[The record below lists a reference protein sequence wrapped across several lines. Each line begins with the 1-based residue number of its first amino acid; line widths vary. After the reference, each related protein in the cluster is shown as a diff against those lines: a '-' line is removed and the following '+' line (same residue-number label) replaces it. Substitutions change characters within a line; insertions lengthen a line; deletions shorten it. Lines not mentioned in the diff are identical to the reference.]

1 MIDRT
6 WYVYRNL
13 GRMDDG
19 STLVSNMTYMTD
31 NSFLPH
37 NYIYTLN
44 VILCNKR
51 KFTGT
56 VANVSGVEMF
66 SLARLYG
73 LAISVENDMC

>member
-19 STLVSNMTYMTD
+19 SSVKHDILYMTD

-56 VANVSGVEMF
+56 VANVCGVEC
-66 SLARLYG
+66 SLYSTFVWTRDLRR
-73 LAISVENDMC
+73 E